1 MILLLQVVLAL
12 GYAVLA
18 HLASLWQHDGLA
30 LAALLVLVAM
40 LLVEPLLHRRP
51 WAWLALAPVLWGAW
65 ALYAAGHAA
74 LPLLLVPVVFVVA
87 IAWIFARTLRTGS
100 TPLITR
106 IVAGI
111 EGGNEDGTA
120 SPGEAAEVV
129 LSPELRR
136 YTRNLTAAWAIV
148 LLVMAG
154 ANLALA
160 LVASPGGLL
169 ESVGLRSPW
178 PITREQWSLFANLLN
193 YGVIGGFFVIEYALR
208 KRRFPGRYRSFLD
221 FLRKLAGLGPVFW
234 RDLLR

>member
-1 MILLLQVVLAL
+1 M
-12 GYAVLA
+12 
-18 HLASLWQHDGLA
+18 WQHDGLA
-30 LAALLVLVAM
+30 LAALLVLAAM
-40 LLVEPLLHRRP
+40 LLVEPLLHRRT
-51 WAWLALAPVLWGAW
+51 WAWLALPPVLWGAW
-65 ALYAAGHAA
+65 ALYASGHAA
-74 LPLLLVPVVFVVA
+74 LPLLLVPVVFVLA
-87 IAWIFARTLRTGS
+87 IAWVFGRTLRAGS

-111 EGGNEDGTA
+111 EGAGSADA
-120 SPGEAAEVV
+120 LDPA
-129 LSPELRR
+129 LRR

-148 LLVMAG
+148 LLGMAG

-169 ESVGLRSPW
+169 ESLGLRSPW

-193 YGVIGGFFVIEYALR
+193 YGVIGGFFVVEYALR
-208 KRRFPGRYRSFLD
+208 KRRFPGRYRSFVD